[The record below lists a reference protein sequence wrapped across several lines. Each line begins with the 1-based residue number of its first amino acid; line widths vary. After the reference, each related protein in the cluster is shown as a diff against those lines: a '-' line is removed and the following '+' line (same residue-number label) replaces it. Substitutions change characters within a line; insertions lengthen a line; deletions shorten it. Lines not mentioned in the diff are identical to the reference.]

1 MIRGLTVLDVF
12 TCIRG
17 LFRWHGTWFPDELAC
32 LQEAKGWCHHIV
44 SWCHDCRPVK
54 FCKHSVWKVK
64 LWKAVKAAESSYGK
78 PHLVS
83 AATENLMR
91 LKRKSKPLLES
102 CDHGAV
108 SGIMDNSNPWVHC
121 CMAWRHRC
129 LLSLP
134 GMWAFSSLL
143 RSGLQLPCAGHW
155 IIGRTIEWSSIS
167 YSSRSF

>member
-44 SWCHDCRPVK
+44 SWRHNCRPVK

-91 LKRKSKPLLES
+91 LKGKSKSLLES

-108 SGIMDNSNPWVHC
+108 SGIMDNSNPGFTAAWPEGTDAFCPYLECEHSAHC
-121 CMAWRHRC
+121 LEVGC
-129 LLSLP
+129 
-134 GMWAFSSLL
+134 SSPVQATE
-143 RSGLQLPCAGHW
+143 S
-155 IIGRTIEWSSIS
+155 
-167 YSSRSF
+167 